1 MELFSIGNEYLLEK
15 INVIDF
21 TNIGI
26 GQTNTLFLSFQ
37 WFPIKPL
44 VI

>member
-15 INVIDF
+15 INAIDLP
-21 TNIGI
+21 NIGI

-37 WFPIKPL
+37 RVPIKPL
-44 VI
+44 VV